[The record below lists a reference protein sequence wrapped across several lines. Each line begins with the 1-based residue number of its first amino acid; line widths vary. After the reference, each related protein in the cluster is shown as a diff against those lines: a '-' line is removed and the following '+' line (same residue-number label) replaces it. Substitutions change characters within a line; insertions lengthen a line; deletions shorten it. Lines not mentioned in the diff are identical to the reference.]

1 MKLHKYKDHEEYISI
16 QEAGNIKKLDCVFV
30 NEKVVKTLSDYIKKN
45 IKNPSFGICH
55 GTRRGVEQ
63 KLFMEKTG
71 AKVIGTEISS
81 TASQFPDT
89 IQWDFHDIKDEWI
102 NNVDFIYSNS
112 IDHSYDP
119 EYALSQWLKCLKD
132 NGLCFIEYTYFNKQF
147 TKLDCFSSSS
157 NEMKE
162 LIEKVGYVSDKI
174 IIKGIH
180 QASPTRRARKIK
192 YIIFVIKKKVDNE

>member
-1 MKLHKYKDHEEYISI
+1 MNIYKYDSKEQYRSI

-30 NEKVVKTLSDYIKKN
+30 NKKVVDCLSEYIKEN
-45 IKNPSFGICH
+45 IVKPSFGICH

-63 KLFMEKTG
+63 KLFAEKTG

-81 TASQFPDT
+81 TATQFPDT
-89 IQWDFHDIKDEWI
+89 IQWDFHNIKDEWI

-119 EYALSQWLKCLKD
+119 IMALSQWLSCLKD
-132 NGLCFIEYTYFNKQF
+132 NGLCFIEYTYFNKKF
-147 TKLDCFSSSS
+147 TKLDCFSSSRE
-157 NEMKE
+157 EMVN
-162 LIEKVGYVSDKI
+162 LISEVGYLHDTI

-180 QASPTRRARKIK
+180 QASPTRRARKIT
-192 YIIFVIKKKVDNE
+192 YIIFVVKKKVIK

>member
-1 MKLHKYKDHEEYISI
+1 MNIYKYKSKEQYRKV

-30 NEKVVKTLSDYIKKN
+30 NEKVVNYLSEYIKEN

-63 KLFMEKTG
+63 KLFAEKTS
-71 AKVIGTEISS
+71 AKVIGTEISL
-81 TASQFPDT
+81 TATQFPDT
-89 IQWDFHDIKDEWI
+89 IQWDFHDVKDEWI

-119 EYALSQWLKCLKD
+119 IMVLSQWLSCLKD
-132 NGLCFIEYTYFNKQF
+132 NGLCFIEYTYFNKKF
-147 TKLDCFSSSS
+147 TKLDCFSASRDEMINLI
-157 NEMKE
+157 NE
-162 LIEKVGYVSDKI
+162 VGYLHDTI

-180 QASPTRRARKIK
+180 KASPTRKARKIT
-192 YIIFVIKKKVDNE
+192 YIIFVVKKKA